1 MQPIY
6 ATSAIGIS
14 QLKSNPNAILAQA
27 GNSPVAVLNRNKPV
41 AYFLSANAWEHIQG
55 QLEDLELRELAMAR
69 LADGQKPFKVAFD
82 AL

>member
-27 GNSPVAVLNRNKPV
+27 GDSPVAVLNRNKPV
-41 AYFLSANAWEHIQG
+41 AYFLSTNAWEKIYE
-55 QLEDLELRELAMAR
+55 QLEDIKLRELALNR
-69 LADGQKPFKVAFD
+69 LKDGLIPLKNQQI
-82 AL
+82 